1 MDAKTLDQYRDT
13 GVMLNC
19 QHLAAWAI
27 AQAKGEN
34 PAPIESQ
41 LRVVEP
47 FGVCFIVCNECLTHV
62 NATLEFL
69 GTGAN

>member
-34 PAPIESQ
+34 PAPLEGHPRE
-41 LRVVEP
+41 LP
-47 FGVCFIVCNECLTHV
+47 GFGCVIMCAACCAHV
-62 NATLEFL
+62 AKAAKTVTRGPVN
-69 GTGAN
+69 